1 MGLQSLRDHNSWLSL
16 FSSGLDRLSLT
27 LFCFLLFSLPSS
39 SWAENWRADLKNT
52 CLPGHFVAVD
62 KERHKFFF
70 LEKNNPLQPTYEFP
84 CMTGQRPGDKQ
95 IVNDL
100 KTPEGNYFIQTKIA
114 NGLDFKE
121 YGGIAYTL
129 NYPNPVDRLRG
140 KTGYSIWIHSK
151 GFGLVPTKGCVVIGL
166 KDIDTVGPRLT
177 PGTAVI
183 LAEEMQLP
191 SELEP
196 SDQAEELRCMMREWS
211 QAWSQRS
218 PKMFDFY
225 DPDAYSKAT
234 ENFSAFRANKERI
247 FKTINS
253 IKLYNRDIHVLE
265 GPGYWVTW
273 SEQCYAASNHSTEG
287 IRRLYWQRGD
297 DQRFRIVGMEWFPQH
312 TGLLDDYKQGRLV
325 AEATST
331 VFDDSTN
338 DLALPPV
345 LLAGQMA
352 PPIKQEQLVAVRHE
366 PPTPVL
372 SMPQNQPAEIDWS
385 TDKRL
390 DAAQPK
396 ALEEPAPISD
406 AKEPK
411 KTQEPSANKEAD
423 SSRKAAPE
431 NTALSAEDRR
441 KLQEALQRF
450 VKLITQHDPQYAEY
464 FSQKDFNRVPNVPK
478 QRSLRSLLRRLEN
491 LASEAWLRDYLGSV
505 DVSKQAELYTTQND
519 LLLMGPKT
527 RTEGKCQIWWQKKP
541 EGSFEIVGFVF
552 TPSATPLS
560 VTWLEQ
566 ISAEITE
573 TVSGWYKA
581 WAAADLD
588 AYMHYYAENA
598 VQQGRRGAKAIRQ
611 QKEILWSQNK
621 PVSIT
626 FTGLRV
632 LSKDHEVSV
641 DMSQTFEDAT
651 GKKDHGIKVLR
662 MQYNGQRWE
671 ILDEGWKPG
680 DFIRP

>member
-1 MGLQSLRDHNSWLSL
+1 MRRKRLRVHDPRFVL
-16 FSSGLDRLSLT
+16 FSNALVQFALSFLSV
-27 LFCFLLFSLPSS
+27 LFFSLPSS
-39 SWAENWRADLKNT
+39 SWAENWHADLKNT
-52 CLPGHFVAVD
+52 SLPAHFVAVD
-62 KERHKFFF
+62 KERRKFFF
-70 LEKNNPLQPTYEFP
+70 VEKNNLLQPTYVFP

-100 KTPEGNYFIQTKIA
+100 KTPEGIYFIQSKIA

-166 KDIDTVGPRLT
+166 KEIDTVGPKLT

-191 SELEP
+191 SELSQ
-196 SDQAEELRCMMREWS
+196 SDQAEELRCMMHDWS

-225 DPDAYSKAT
+225 DPEAYSKAT

-287 IRRLYWQRGD
+287 IRRLYWQRGA
-297 DQRFRIVGMEWFPQH
+297 DQRFRIVGMEWFPQR

-325 AEATST
+325 AEAPS
-331 VFDDSTN
+331 FIRDDSTKT
-338 DLALPPV
+338 LALPPV
-345 LLAGQMA
+345 LLDGQA
-352 PPIKQEQLVAVRHE
+352 AQAVPVKQERLLAQNE
-366 PPTPVL
+366 PPRPVL
-372 SMPQNQPAEIDWS
+372 SMPQNQPEIDWS

-390 DAAQPK
+390 DSSTPK
-396 ALEEPAPISD
+396 AS
-406 AKEPK
+406 AKEPAQDSEEQK
-411 KTQEPSANKEAD
+411 KKQEDTSARGQTAKDKEA
-423 SSRKAAPE
+423 A
-431 NTALSAEDRR
+431 NTDAD
-441 KLQEALQRF
+441 LQEREELKQAVQRF
-450 VKLITQHDPQYAEY
+450 VKLLASHDPQYVEF
-464 FSQKDFNRVPNVPK
+464 FSHNEFNRVPRVPK

-491 LASEAWLRDYLGSV
+491 IANEAWLREYLGQV
-505 DVSKQAELYTTQND
+505 EISKQAELFATKNE
-519 LLLMGPKT
+519 LLLMGPQT
-527 RTEGKCQIWWQKKP
+527 RTEGNCQIWWKKNA
-541 EGSFEIVGFVF
+541 EGKFEIVGFVF
-552 TPSATPLS
+552 TPSPTALS
-560 VTWLEQ
+560 ITWLEQ
-566 ISAEITE
+566 ISAEITKE
-573 TVSGWYKA
+573 VTGWYKA
-581 WAAADLD
+581 WAQADLD

-598 VQQGRRGAKAIRQ
+598 VQQGRRGAQAIRQ
-611 QKEILWSQNK
+611 QKALLWSQNK

-632 LSKDHEVSV
+632 LSKEHEVTV
-641 DMSQTFEDAT
+641 DMSQTFEDAS

-671 ILDEGWKPG
+671 IIEEGWKPS
-680 DFIRP
+680 DVIRR